1 MSIEHLM
8 REHDP
13 DEIKAWNNNNN
24 DKWNTMRT
32 ENEGYLHLYDGFHS
46 R

>member
-13 DEIKAWNNNNN
+13 DAIKAWNNNNN
-24 DKWNTMRT
+24 NNKWNN
-32 ENEGYLHLYDGFHS
+32 ENGE
-46 R
+46 

>member
-13 DEIKAWNNNNN
+13 DAIKAWNNNNN
-24 DKWNTMRT
+24 KWNTMRT